1 MNKQG
6 KLFTYRLTLPA
17 GNLYAQQL
25 HKHPGF
31 KGRDSLI
38 ARLRRDDYIWR
49 GNYPI
54 SIVYMVRLPGEF
66 RNGLQL
72 WME

>member
-31 KGRDSLI
+31 KGGISYC
-38 ARLRRDDYIWR
+38 RLRRTT
-49 GNYPI
+49 I
-54 SIVYMVRLPGEF
+54 SGEGTT
-66 RNGLQL
+66 NKHSVHGQATGGIS
-72 WME
+72 